1 MGVTKST
8 LSTIATAGLFLVSEI
23 RQKRQKE
30 KLAALWLLAN
40 DTEKK
45 TSATIHRRSFTGAAA
60 MMPQGNNARTLPTF
74 SRLHHGQKRT
84 RKINDYDL

>member
-45 TSATIHRRSFTGAAA
+45 TSATIHRR
-60 MMPQGNNARTLPTF
+60 
-74 SRLHHGQKRT
+74 
-84 RKINDYDL
+84 